1 MGYVGNSPAEK
12 YTTIDKQVITG
23 NGTVGPYT
31 LTHSVGNEQEI
42 EVFVNNVRQEPGVA
56 YTVSAN
62 QLTMGGTVAAADDF
76 YIVFQGK
83 AKMTA
88 THPPTFDLNAAN
100 GTFTGDLTVD
110 TNTLYVD
117 STNNRVGI
125 GTSSPSVNFHVKNA
139 SGNLEIRFDSDN
151 ARNIVFADNN
161 GTYDAQIEAQANGTL
176 YIATRQAQP
185 MLFAINNSEK
195 MRIDSTG
202 NVGIGTSNTTAGK
215 TTINLTGVAVAGDT
229 DGSTIG
235 SSGIV
240 NLYNSNQVTNSTV
253 MLLGGGSDS
262 TVGQIASGIGF
273 TREDSGN
280 WGTQLRFYTH
290 TTATSDLDE
299 LKERM
304 RIDSSGNVSIGTA
317 ATPEKLSIEAPL
329 STLAGL
335 GLTYSGATKA
345 VFSVLPS
352 TGEVRIG
359 GTAANYF
366 PTFYSSGTEAMR
378 IDSSGNLLVGQ
389 STTALPGL
397 GNTTTGISLAGN
409 HDIIAASRTSGASV
423 LVNRNT
429 DDGSLIEFSR
439 NGTTV
444 GDIGVNNGDNLRI
457 QGNSSHSGIEF
468 GTNAIFPHKNSSNV
482 DATIDLGESSL
493 RWKDLHLSGGV
504 VFGATGGAV
513 TSKTLDDYEEGV
525 WYPVLKASTTNPTY
539 TANNTVGYYVK
550 IGNMVYVTWYSSVLN
565 ITNSGAGG
573 AQIGNLPF
581 TAASGSQEYWLF
593 NYQHGTGLAGTNTS
607 GGYVERNNNNL
618 IFVQQGTVLNST
630 WVQLNGRYVMISA
643 AYRTA

>member
-195 MRIDSTG
+195 VRIDSTGNVGIGTVPESFAKLEVKTSTDKNIAIFDNAAGPTIGAITDAGASQALRIAGQTIIMTGSGGSGAEHMRIDSTG
-202 NVGIGTSNTTAGK
+202 NVGIGTSSPSQ
-215 TTINLTGVAVAGDT
+215 LFHL
-229 DGSTIG
+229 
-235 SSGIV
+235 SSSSPRI
-240 NLYNSNQVTNSTV
+240 
-253 MLLGGGSDS
+253 
-262 TVGQIASGIGF
+262 
-273 TREDSGN
+273 
-280 WGTQLRFYTH
+280 
-290 TTATSDLDE
+290 
-299 LKERM
+299 
-304 RIDSSGNVSIGTA
+304 RIDNTSGGISYIDA
-317 ATPEKLSIEAPL
+317 ATN
-329 STLAGL
+329 G
-335 GLTYSGATKA
+335 
-345 VFSVLPS
+345 VLEFVADDTNVAS
-352 TGEVRIG
+352 
-359 GTAANYF
+359 N
-366 PTFYSSGTEAMR
+366 SSMRFKVDGTEAMR

-429 DDGSLIEFSR
+429 DDGSLIEFSQ

-444 GDIGVNNGDNLRI
+444 GSIEV
-457 QGNSSHSGIEF
+457 GNSDLYI
-468 GTNAIFPHKNSSNV
+468 NAIDDVFLNAGGNFGLGVFQSGGSLQNITAYTHLYPNGSYNLGASSAQWNN
-482 DATIDLGESSL
+482 
-493 RWKDLHLSGGV
+493 LHLSGGV

-565 ITNSGAGG
+565 ITNSGSGG